1 MVFEFKEPIDT
12 ALEYHVWQAK
22 LTVSGNG
29 RVATMTSMPY
39 NMGLKAG
46 DIYTIVMVISGAAKV
61 GFKLFIQNSKIQFFG
76 KKVLNLQ
83 KTSLPDYKVSWTQ
96 GEYEDMSCLIE
107 NNSDD
112 IEVQTT
118 PPPTEQ
124 PETLPPVTVA
134 EEADPKERC

>member
-1 MVFEFKEPIDT
+1 
-12 ALEYHVWQAK
+12 
-22 LTVSGNG
+22 
-29 RVATMTSMPY
+29 
-39 NMGLKAG
+39 MGLKAG